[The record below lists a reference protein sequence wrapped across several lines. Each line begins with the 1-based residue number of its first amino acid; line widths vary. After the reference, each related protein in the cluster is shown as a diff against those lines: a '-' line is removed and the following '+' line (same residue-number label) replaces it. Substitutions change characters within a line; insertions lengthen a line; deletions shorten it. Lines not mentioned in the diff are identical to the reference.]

1 MGRFGFFERLS
12 SAPLAATFGDFI
24 LLPGKVKVEPSEV
37 DLSTRLTPEIR
48 LSLPMLSSPMD
59 TVTEVDMAVGMARL
73 GGLGVLHRNCSLEE
87 QVSMARAVKR
97 AESFIIRN
105 VVTIAPDA
113 TVAEAREL
121 MRSRGISGLP
131 VVEAGRLLGIV
142 TRRDVSFAPDDG
154 ARVREVMTREPVTV
168 GRDVTLDQARDLMW
182 EHRIEKLPVVDSEG
196 RLLGLITARDIAA
209 MESRPNST
217 RGPEG
222 RLRVAAA
229 VSPFDVERARALD
242 RWVDALVIDVAHFH
256 NENVISATARLAKEV
271 SAELIVGNVGTR
283 EAAVE
288 AITRVEE
295 ARALRVGVGSGS
307 ICTTGE
313 VTGVAAPTLF
323 AVAQAADAVMEH
335 GGGVSV
341 IADGGIRG
349 PGEAAKA
356 LAAGASAVMLGYAL
370 AGTKEAPGQPV
381 ILGGRMY
388 KVYRG
393 MGSPSARRR
402 RYALDRYSRPSKE
415 ISEGIEGLVPYRG
428 DLETVVRKLAAGLR
442 AAMGYAGASSIP
454 ELWRVA
460 RFAAVTQSGLREIAP
475 HDVRPIEWALERGWT

>member
-323 AVAQAADAVMEH
+323 
-335 GGGVSV
+335 
-341 IADGGIRG
+341 
-349 PGEAAKA
+349 
-356 LAAGASAVMLGYAL
+356 
-370 AGTKEAPGQPV
+370 
-381 ILGGRMY
+381 
-388 KVYRG
+388 
-393 MGSPSARRR
+393 
-402 RYALDRYSRPSKE
+402 
-415 ISEGIEGLVPYRG
+415 
-428 DLETVVRKLAAGLR
+428 
-442 AAMGYAGASSIP
+442 
-454 ELWRVA
+454 
-460 RFAAVTQSGLREIAP
+460 
-475 HDVRPIEWALERGWT
+475 